1 MCEARQTKGNDIW
14 ARRRIEVGGAPGRE
28 RRLAPSLQF
37 LPQLGEGSEFRAFA
51 KENVDL
57 FFQRVGV
64 VSRCANVLH
73 VFPETF
79 ENLSSV
85 VQDNHA
91 VAGVAARA
99 PQKISLMAAEGW
111 RQSGAA
117 AKEIDGAGLAVVL
130 GEDAAARALRGRDSI
145 PGDSSFIDDFFP
157 AELVRVPLRQGGPG
171 VGVFHYRELE
181 RKIFRVSQKAV
192 RRKNRHHHRS
202 KVCSAGQ

>member
-1 MCEARQTKGNDIW
+1 RGPLISSFFRERLYRRKQNHLWDARQTKGNDIR
-14 ARRRIEVGGAPGRE
+14 ARCRMEVGGAPGRE

-37 LPQLGEGSEFRAFA
+37 RPQLGEGSEFRALA

-73 VFPETF
+73 VFPETL

-91 VAGVAARA
+91 VPGVAARA
-99 PQKISLMAAEGW
+99 PQKISLMAAEGR

-117 AKEIDGAGLAVVL
+117 AKEINGAGLAVVL
-130 GEDAAARALRGRDSI
+130 GEDAAAPAFFRGKTN
-145 PGDSSFIDDFFP
+145 
-157 AELVRVPLRQGGPG
+157 
-171 VGVFHYRELE
+171 VGIIYLGHD
-181 RKIFRVSQKAV
+181 
-192 RRKNRHHHRS
+192 
-202 KVCSAGQ
+202 